1 MNELFG
7 KIKELAKKKGCNI
20 ELIFYKFGDC
30 VLSLDFG
37 FGLNKKYFID
47 IPDIFLDKNDVDRFM
62 KWVNYLIDY
71 NIAIDKNNHNLNVI
85 SDKVDGIMDS
95 YTGICTKCDKENCF
109 GCNIPTFLDELKKLN
124 KTISELKD
132 KD

>member
-1 MNELFG
+1 MSTPSFLQNYSVKYIYDLLIR
-7 KIKELAKKKGCNI
+7 KVNI
-20 ELIFYKFGDC
+20 
-30 VLSLDFG
+30 
-37 FGLNKKYFID
+37 FIR
-47 IPDIFLDKNDVDRFM
+47 IQILQSG
-62 KWVNYLIDY
+62 
-71 NIAIDKNNHNLNVI
+71 NNHNLNVI